1 MPSNKPEQTLILEF
15 FTSINSKRG
24 MAKVCAID
32 LEIQGGFLFPQWTF
46 TFPGKTS
53 QHLTPLQAG
62 ILPYSPDNVL
72 LHPQRTDLIL
82 QFASWQK
89 NGKETERI
97 SSEATVGVVG
107 AKSVEAYIPCK
118 PSSSSFCWI
127 SPPSFLPPFHH
138 PNPSGCHMPQ
148 AIFRFSAA

>member
-1 MPSNKPEQTLILEF
+1 MPSNKPEQTLILEL

-89 NGKETERI
+89 KRKGNRADLIRI
-97 SSEATVGVVG
+97 AFKITVGVVV
-107 AKSVEAYIPCK
+107 AKSVEAY
-118 PSSSSFCWI
+118 
-127 SPPSFLPPFHH
+127 
-138 PNPSGCHMPQ
+138 
-148 AIFRFSAA
+148 